1 MFRTG
6 SKRPRGQRGS
16 SLIEAALALALGALI
31 LEILASWLV
40 FSWAVYRRDLL
51 RESIVLECRRM
62 IEELRSRPFDALL
75 VGTGFP
81 WAPEDPA
88 LSELS
93 GIYDVRE
100 TGPGEKMIRV
110 SLRKPDG
117 SEVYSLVTWVVSGI
131 TR

>member
-1 MFRTG
+1 MSMTG
-6 SKRPRGQRGS
+6 PKRSRGQSGS
-16 SLIEAALALALGALI
+16 SLIEAALAVALGALL

-40 FSWAVYRRDLL
+40 FSWTAYRRDVL

-62 IEELRSRPFDALL
+62 MEELRSRPFDALP

-81 WAPEDPA
+81 WAPEDPG

-93 GIYDVRE
+93 GVYDVRE
-100 TGPGEKMIRV
+100 TGPGEKMVRV
-110 SLRKPDG
+110 CLRQPDG
-117 SEVYSLVTWVVSGI
+117 SEVYSLVTWVVDGL